1 MSEGVDKMMTFP
13 PKQAAPAEAAVP
25 HPTDAAASVGAS
37 TGVNTGV
44 NATVSAPATPP
55 PSGISNRAHIIAI
68 GGAKGG
74 IGKSLLAANLAV
86 YLAARGQ
93 RTILLDLDLGGA
105 NLHLFLGIWSLERK
119 VDDFLQKRFGSLED
133 LLLPTKYGP
142 LLIGGGGGS
151 LGAANIH
158 HARKLKLLRA
168 IKKLGA
174 DYVIIDLGG
183 DTSFNMLDFYL
194 AADTGV
200 VMTTMD
206 PASYLDAYNFIKVG
220 LLRRLSRIFAPE
232 SPYRLEKDTRLTG
245 LVDSFVKEV
254 GSGKRVDDLMETVA
268 AEHPQGLPLLKRI
281 IGDYRPRAVINMPTG
296 VGEVEALAER
306 LIKVS
311 TRMLSIEID
320 YLGQLAFDETIHQ
333 STQSL
338 VPHVARYPEGT
349 LAQYCRLL
357 SAAIDPLP
365 AVVAA

>member
-1 MSEGVDKMMTFP
+1 MTIPSAIP
-13 PKQAAPAEAAVP
+13 PTSLSRGTDPAQEPAPGAVLATSTEKATT
-25 HPTDAAASVGAS
+25 TDL
-37 TGVNTGV
+37 TG
-44 NATVSAPATPP
+44 P
-55 PSGISNRAHIIAI
+55 AHIIAI

-74 IGKSLLAANLAV
+74 IGKSLLAANLGV
-86 YLAARGQ
+86 YLANQGK
-93 RTILLDLDLGGA
+93 RTILVDLDLGGA

-142 LLIGGGGGS
+142 LLIGGGGGC

-168 IKKLGA
+168 LKRLAA

-220 LLRRLSRIFAPE
+220 LLRRLSRIFGPE
-232 SPYRLEKDTRLTG
+232 SPYRLEKDDRLADLIDG
-245 LVDSFVKEV
+245 FVKEA
-254 GSGKRVDDLMETVA
+254 GTGKRVADLMESVM
-268 AEHPQGLPLLKRI
+268 AEHPQGLHLLKRVL
-281 IGDYRPRAVINMPTG
+281 GTYRPRTIINMPSG
-296 VGEVEALAER
+296 NNEVEALADR

-311 TRMLSIEID
+311 ARMLSVEID

-338 VPHVARYPEGT
+338 VPHVARHPDGS
-349 LAQYCRLL
+349 LAHFCRLL
-357 SAAIDPLP
+357 TAAVEPQS

>member
-1 MSEGVDKMMTFP
+1 MMTIPPTIPPAIP
-13 PKQAAPAEAAVP
+13 PKQAVPTQATAPAAA
-25 HPTDAAASVGAS
+25 TA
-37 TGVNTGV
+37 
-44 NATVSAPATPP
+44 NATTTDLASPAHT
-55 PSGISNRAHIIAI
+55 IAI

-74 IGKSLLAANLAV
+74 TGKSLLAANLGV
-86 YLAARGQ
+86 FLATRGK
-93 RTILLDLDLGGA
+93 RTILVDLDLGGA

-119 VDDFLQKRFGSLED
+119 VDDFLQKRFSSLED

-142 LLIGGGGGS
+142 LLIGGGGGC

-168 IKKLGA
+168 LKKLDA

-220 LLRRLSRIFAPE
+220 LLRRLSRIFGPE
-232 SPYRLEKDTRLTG
+232 SPYRLEKDDRLTDLIG
-245 LVDSFVKEV
+245 RFVKEA
-254 GSGKRVDDLMETVA
+254 GSGKRVADLMETA
-268 AEHPQGLPLLKRI
+268 TAEHPQGLDLLKRVI
-281 IGDYRPRAVINMPTG
+281 RAYRPRAVINMPTG
-296 VGEVEALAER
+296 DNEVEALADR

-311 TRMLSIEID
+311 ARMLSIEVD
-320 YLGQLAFDETIHQ
+320 YLGQLAFDESIHQ

-338 VPHVARYPEGT
+338 VPHVARHPDGS
-349 LAQYCRLL
+349 LAQFCRLL
-357 SAAIDPLP
+357 SAAVEPQP
-365 AVVAA
+365 AMVAA